1 MATVCCAFRATNR
14 PGAPVSDVK
23 LFKLN
28 ELGATEIAATSAQV
42 EKSLQALF
50 EANLESLL
58 GVRFL
63 SSEHSTGPVHGGRI
77 DTLGLDEDGCPVII
91 EYKRAINENVINQGL
106 FYLDWLMDHRKD
118 LQWLVLERLGKEVA
132 SSVDWSAPR
141 LICIAGDFTR
151 YDEHAVKQ
159 INRNIELLRYR
170 KFGDDLL
177 MIELVHSPRGPR
189 QVSSTAT
196 SKAAADE
203 PAASASDPYLSQ
215 RLSYRLAN
223 ASQPMRDLFEAITA
237 FLQGLGDDVQTREL
251 KYYMA
256 FKRIKNFVCL
266 EIYPQ
271 AAAITAFLKVDPDT
285 VELQKGFTRDVRKI
299 GHFGTGDLEVSI
311 RSQADF
317 ERAQPLFQR
326 AYERG

>member
-1 MATVCCAFRATNR
+1 M
-14 PGAPVSDVK
+14 
-23 LFKLN
+23 
-28 ELGATEIAATSAQV
+28 
-42 EKSLQALF
+42 
-50 EANLESLL
+50 
-58 GVRFL
+58 
-63 SSEHSTGPVHGGRI
+63 
-77 DTLGLDEDGCPVII
+77 
-91 EYKRAINENVINQGL
+91 
-106 FYLDWLMDHRKD
+106 
-118 LQWLVLERLGKEVA
+118 LERLGKEVA

-189 QVSSTAT
+189 QASLAT
-196 SKAAADE
+196 SSKLAADE
-203 PAASASDPYLSQ
+203 PTAAVSDPYLSQ

-271 AAAITAFLKVDPDT
+271 AAAITAFLKVDPET

>member
-1 MATVCCAFRATNR
+1 
-14 PGAPVSDVK
+14 VSDVK
-23 LFKLN
+23 LFN
-28 ELGATEIAATSAQV
+28 VTAGGASEIPGTSVQV
-42 EKSLQALF
+42 EKSLQNLF

-58 GVRFL
+58 GVRL
-63 SSEHSTGPVHGGRI
+63 LASEHSTGPVHGGRI

-118 LQWLVLERLGKEVA
+118 LQWLVLERLGQEVA

-170 KFGDDLL
+170 KFGKELL
-177 MIELVHSPRGPR
+177 MIELLHSRR
-189 QVSSTAT
+189 EVKSS
-196 SKAAADE
+196 AA
-203 PAASASDPYLSQ
+203 PSGTHQNASDDASTVVSDPYLSQ
-215 RLSYRLAN
+215 RIGYRLSN
-223 ASQPMRDLFEAITA
+223 AAPVLQDLFKAIGA
-237 FLQGLGDDVQTREL
+237 YLQGLGDDVQMKEL
-251 KYYMA
+251 KYYLA
-256 FKRIKNFVCL
+256 YRRIKNFTCL

-271 AAAITAFLKVDPDT
+271 AAAITAYLKLDPTT
-285 VELQKGFTRDVRKI
+285 VALEPGFTRDVRKI
-299 GHFGTGDLEVSI
+299 GHFGTGDLEVTI
-311 RSQADF
+311 RNQTDF